1 MDKNSII
8 GFILIGVILIGWLY
22 FQNKNAPPPKKDE
35 KINEKLVQ
43 DSLKKLQQNN
53 QQQDSQKT
61 ITQQN
66 IDTTK
71 KTGNDTLNM
80 KNPVVS
86 EKYGSLFGK
95 FEKGEDKILIVETDK
110 YYAEFSTKGGALI
123 KYEVKGFKTWDGFP
137 VQLLYLNKG
146 GELNLIFN
154 STEGKLINTKD
165 LYFNSTYKP
174 WDRVNVSGGDEFK
187 ITYEMP
193 VDSNGAKITKTY
205 TFKNDTYMFNV
216 EIGLE
221 NSNRFIGNFEY
232 QLAWE
237 NSLKLT
243 EYRSDAEGGH
253 AHAFSEIGDE
263 LEVLDVTKKD
273 EPIKSDLNGQ
283 TSWVCSRIKYF
294 AVFLITDGK
303 KADGSYITGTYN
315 DLPNNG
321 HEKDYSIAL
330 KMQIKNEK
338 LEKNRFNIY
347 LGPVDYEILKSYDMN
362 LQSTMRFSL
371 DFIVRPIAQYAILP
385 FFLFL
390 HNFIANWGI
399 VIIIFSIIMKVIL
412 TPFTRYQMKSMKK
425 MGELQPKMNALKEK
439 YKDDPQKQQQM
450 LMKLYREEKINPAGG
465 CLPMLLQLPI
475 LYALF
480 GVFNST
486 IELRQA
492 YFGLWIHDL
501 SVPDIIMHLP
511 FKIPLF
517 GVDYLSGLALL
528 MGVTMFIQQKMTV
541 KDPKQMAMVY
551 IMPVMLTFLFTTLP
565 AGLNLYYFMYNLLS
579 IIEQYF
585 VQRKGKKEGEEE
597 AILEKQKTVIKNKGK
612 K

>member
-1 MDKNSII
+1 MDRNSIV
-8 GFILIGVILIGWLY
+8 GFVLIGVILIGWLY
-22 FQNKNAPPPKKDE
+22 FQNKSTPPKIDE
-35 KINEKLVQ
+35 KKTEQIRTDSLNQIQNQQKQQLVQ
-43 DSLKKLQQNN
+43 DSIKK
-53 QQQDSQKT
+53 
-61 ITQQN
+61 ITAV
-66 IDTTK
+66 DTSK
-71 KTGNDTLNM
+71 GIQ
-80 KNPVVS
+80 PVS
-86 EKYGSLFGK
+86 EKYGALFSK
-95 FEKGEDKILIVETDK
+95 FEKGDDKIIVIETDK
-110 YYAEFSTKGGALI
+110 YYAEFSTKGGSLI

-146 GELNLIFN
+146 GELNLLFN
-154 STEGKLINTKD
+154 STEGKLINTKE
-165 LYFNSTYKP
+165 LYFKSSYQAWERKDVRGNE
-174 WDRVNVSGGDEFK
+174 EFK
-187 ITYEMP
+187 VVYEMP
-193 VDSNGAKITKTY
+193 IDSSGAKITKTY
-205 TFKNDTYMFNV
+205 TFRNDTYMFGIEV
-216 EIGLE
+216 GLE
-221 NSNRFIGNFEY
+221 NSNKFISNFEY

-243 EYRSDAEGGH
+243 EFRSDGEGSHAQAFAE
-253 AHAFSEIGDE
+253 SGDE
-263 LEVLDVTKKD
+263 LEILDVTSKE

-283 TSWVCSRIKYF
+283 TNWVSSRIMYF
-294 AVFLITDGK
+294 SVFLIPDGK
-303 KADGSYITGTYN
+303 KADGSYITGTYSE
-315 DLPNNG
+315 LPNNG
-321 HEKDYSIAL
+321 FEKDYSVAL
-330 KMQIKNEK
+330 KMAIKNEK
-338 LEKNRFNIY
+338 SERNKFNIY
-347 LGPVDYEILKSYDMN
+347 LGPVDYEILKSYNMN

-390 HNFIANWGI
+390 HKFISNWGL
-399 VIIIFSIIMKVIL
+399 VIIIFSIVMKVVL

-425 MGELQPKMNALKEK
+425 MGELQPKMNAMKEK

-450 LMKLYREEKINPAGG
+450 LMKLYKEEKINPAGG

-480 GVFNST
+480 GVFSST

-501 SVPDIIMHLP
+501 SVPDVILQLP

-551 IMPVMLTFLFTTLP
+551 IMPIMLTFLFTTLP
-565 AGLNLYYFMYNLLS
+565 AGLNLYYFMFNLLS
-579 IIEQYF
+579 IIEQYY
-585 VQRKGKKEGEEE
+585 VQKKGKKSGDENEV
-597 AILEKQKTVIKNKGK
+597 IVKQTQVLKNKGK

>member
-1 MDKNSII
+1 MDRNSII
-8 GFILIGVILIGWLY
+8 GFVLIGVILIGWLY
-22 FQNKNAPPPKKDE
+22 FQNKNAPPVNKDE
-35 KINEKLVQ
+35 KKTEQVNQ
-43 DSLKKLQQNN
+43 DSLKKVQEVEQKK
-53 QQQDSQKT
+53 QQQVLQDTVKKNVT
-61 ITQQN
+61 G
-66 IDTTK
+66 DTTK
-71 KTGNDTLNM
+71 VTQ
-80 KNPVVS
+80 PVS
-86 EKYGSLFGK
+86 EKYGALFGK
-95 FEKGEDKILIVETDK
+95 FEKGEDKVIIVETDK
-110 YYAEFSTKGGALI
+110 YYAEFSTKGGSLI

-137 VQLLYLNKG
+137 VQLLYLEKG
-146 GELNLIFN
+146 GELNVLFN

-165 LYFNSTYKP
+165 LYFNSSYKA
-174 WDRVNVSGGDEFK
+174 WEKKDVRGNEEFK
-187 ITYEMP
+187 LVFEMP
-193 VDSNGAKITKTY
+193 VDSGGAKITKTF
-205 TFKNDTYMFNV
+205 TFKNDTYMFGV
-216 EIGLE
+216 EIGLD
-221 NSNRFIGNFEY
+221 NSSRFISNYEY

-243 EYRSDAEGGH
+243 EYRSDGEGGH
-253 AHAFSEIGDE
+253 AQAFAEMGDE
-263 LEVLDVTKKD
+263 LEVLDVTSKD

-283 TSWVCSRIKYF
+283 TNWVSSRIKYF
-294 AVFLITDGK
+294 TVFLIPDGK
-303 KADGSYITGTYN
+303 KADGSYITGNYF

-321 HEKDYSIAL
+321 HEKNYSIAL
-330 KMQIKNEK
+330 KMAIKNDK
-338 LEKNRFNIY
+338 SEKNKFNVY
-347 LGPVDYEILKSYDMN
+347 LGPVDYEILKGYDMN

-371 DFIVRPIAQYAILP
+371 DFLVRPIAQYAILP

-390 HNFIANWGI
+390 HKFISNWGI
-399 VIIIFSIIMKVIL
+399 VIIIFSIVMKVVL

-450 LMKLYREEKINPAGG
+450 LMKMYKEEKINPAGG

-480 GVFNST
+480 GVFSST

-501 SVPDIIMHLP
+501 AVPDVILQLP

-551 IMPVMLTFLFTTLP
+551 IMPIMLTFLFTTLP
-565 AGLNLYYFMYNLLS
+565 AGLNLYYFMFNLLS
-579 IIEQYF
+579 IIEQYYITK
-585 VQRKGKKEGEEE
+585 KGKKEGEEG
-597 AILEKQKTVIKNKGK
+597 AVIVKQEQVLKNKGK

>member
-1 MDKNSII
+1 MDRNSII
-8 GFILIGVILIGWLY
+8 GFVLIGVILIGWLY
-22 FQNKNAPPPKKDE
+22 FQNKNTPPVNKDE
-35 KINEKLVQ
+35 KKTEQVNQ
-43 DSLKKLQQNN
+43 DSLKKVQQEQQK
-53 QQQDSQKT
+53 QQQVVQDTVKKNVTGDTSKV
-61 ITQQN
+61 TQ
-66 IDTTK
+66 
-71 KTGNDTLNM
+71 
-80 KNPVVS
+80 PVS
-86 EKYGSLFGK
+86 EKYGALFGK
-95 FEKGEDKILIVETDK
+95 FEKGEDKVIIIETDK
-110 YYAEFSTKGGALI
+110 YHAEFSTKGGSLI

-137 VQLLYLNKG
+137 VQLLYLDKG
-146 GELNLIFN
+146 GELNVLFN

-165 LYFNSTYKP
+165 LYFNSSYKA
-174 WDRVNVSGGDEFK
+174 WEKKDVRGNEEYK
-187 ITYEMP
+187 IVFEMP
-193 VDSNGAKITKTY
+193 IDSNGAKITKTF
-205 TFKNDTYMFNV
+205 TFKNDTYMFGV
-216 EIGLE
+216 EIGLD
-221 NSNRFIGNFEY
+221 NSSKYISNYEY

-243 EYRSDAEGGH
+243 EFRSDGEGGH
-253 AHAFSEIGDE
+253 AQAFAEMGDE
-263 LEVLDVTKKD
+263 LEVLDVTAKD
-273 EPIKSDLNGQ
+273 EPVKSDLNGQ
-283 TSWVCSRIKYF
+283 TNWVSSRIKYF
-294 AVFLITDGK
+294 TVFLIPDGK
-303 KADGSYITGTYN
+303 KADGSYITGNYF

-321 HEKDYSIAL
+321 HEKNYSIAL
-330 KMQIKNEK
+330 KMAIKNDK
-338 LEKNRFNIY
+338 SEKNKFNVY
-347 LGPVDYEILKSYDMN
+347 LGPVDYEILKGYDMN

-371 DFIVRPIAQYAILP
+371 DFLVRPIAQYAILP

-390 HNFIANWGI
+390 HKFISNWGI
-399 VIIIFSIIMKVIL
+399 VIIIFSIVMKVVL

-425 MGELQPKMNALKEK
+425 MGELQPKMNAMKEK

-450 LMKLYREEKINPAGG
+450 LMKLYKEEKINPAGG

-480 GVFNST
+480 GVFSST

-501 SVPDIIMHLP
+501 AVPDVILQLP

-551 IMPVMLTFLFTTLP
+551 IMPIMLTFLFTTLP
-565 AGLNLYYFMYNLLS
+565 AGLNLYYFMFNLLS

-585 VQRKGKKEGEEE
+585 VQKKGKKEGEEG
-597 AILEKQKTVIKNKGK
+597 AVIVKQEQVLKNKGK

>member
-1 MDKNSII
+1 MDRNSII
-8 GFILIGVILIGWLY
+8 GFVLIGVILIGWLY
-22 FQNKNAPPPKKDE
+22 FQNKNTPPVNKDE
-35 KINEKLVQ
+35 KKTEQVNQ
-43 DSLKKLQQNN
+43 DSLKKVQEVEQKK
-53 QQQDSQKT
+53 QQQVVQDTVKKNVTGDTSKV
-61 ITQQN
+61 TQ
-66 IDTTK
+66 
-71 KTGNDTLNM
+71 
-80 KNPVVS
+80 PVS
-86 EKYGSLFGK
+86 EKYGALFGK
-95 FEKGEDKILIVETDK
+95 FEKGEDKVIIVETDK
-110 YYAEFSTKGGALI
+110 YHAEFSTKGGSLI
-123 KYEVKGFKTWDGFP
+123 KYEVKGFNTWDGFP
-137 VQLLYLNKG
+137 VQLLYLDKG
-146 GELNLIFN
+146 GELNVLFN

-165 LYFNSTYKP
+165 LYFNSNYKA
-174 WDRVNVSGGDEFK
+174 WERKDVRGNEEFK
-187 ITYEMP
+187 IVFEMP
-193 VDSNGAKITKTY
+193 IDSNGAKITKTF
-205 TFKNDTYMFNV
+205 TFKNDTYMFGV
-216 EIGLE
+216 EIGLD
-221 NSNRFIGNFEY
+221 NSSKYISNYEY

-243 EYRSDAEGGH
+243 EFRSDGEGGH
-253 AHAFSEIGDE
+253 AQAFAEMGDE

-283 TSWVCSRIKYF
+283 TNWVSSRIKYF
-294 AVFLITDGK
+294 TVFLIPDGK
-303 KADGSYITGTYN
+303 KADGSYITGNYF

-321 HEKDYSIAL
+321 HEKNYSIAL
-330 KMQIKNEK
+330 KMAIKNDK
-338 LEKNRFNIY
+338 SEKNKFNVY
-347 LGPVDYEILKSYDMN
+347 LGPVDYEILKGYDMN

-371 DFIVRPIAQYAILP
+371 DFLVRPIAQYAILP

-390 HNFIANWGI
+390 HKFISNWGI
-399 VIIIFSIIMKVIL
+399 VIIIFSIVMKVVL

-425 MGELQPKMNALKEK
+425 MGELQPKMNAMKEK

-450 LMKLYREEKINPAGG
+450 LMKLYKEEKINPAGG

-480 GVFNST
+480 GVFSST

-501 SVPDIIMHLP
+501 AVPDVILQLP

-528 MGVTMFIQQKMTV
+528 MGVTMFVQQKMTV

-551 IMPVMLTFLFTTLP
+551 IMPIMLTFLFTTLP
-565 AGLNLYYFMYNLLS
+565 AGLNLYYFMFNLLS

-585 VQRKGKKEGEEE
+585 VQKKGKKEGEEG
-597 AILEKQKTVIKNKGK
+597 AVIVKQEQVLKNKGK

>member
-1 MDKNSII
+1 MDRNSII
-8 GFILIGVILIGWLY
+8 GFVLIGVILIGWLY
-22 FQNKNAPPPKKDE
+22 FQNKNAPPQQKQDDKVRE
-35 KINEKLVQ
+35 QVIQ
-43 DSLKKLQQNN
+43 DSLKKIQQQTQQQTQSN
-53 QQQDSQKT
+53 QQQ
-61 ITQQN
+61 

-71 KTGNDTLNM
+71 KQVNDSSKTNQ
-80 KNPVVS
+80 PVVS
-86 EKYGSLFGK
+86 EKYGNLFSK
-95 FEKGEDKILIVETDK
+95 FEKGEDKVLIVETDK

-146 GELNLIFN
+146 GELNLLFN
-154 STEGKLINTKD
+154 STEGKLINTKE
-165 LYFNSTYKP
+165 LYFTSSYKP
-174 WDRVNVSGGDEFK
+174 WEKVNVTGSNEFRV
-187 ITYEMP
+187 TYEMP
-193 VDSNGAKITKTY
+193 VDSNGAKITKTF
-205 TFKNDTYMFNV
+205 TFKNDSYMFNV

-221 NSNRFIGNFEY
+221 NSNRFISNFEY

-243 EYRSDAEGGH
+243 EFRSDGEGGH
-253 AHAFSEIGDE
+253 AHAFAETGDE
-263 LEVLDVTKKD
+263 LEVLDVTKKE

-283 TSWVCSRIKYF
+283 TSWVSSRIKYF
-294 AVFLITDGK
+294 TVFLIPEGR
-303 KADGSYITGTYN
+303 KADGSYITGNYLE
-315 DLPNNG
+315 LPNHG
-321 HEKDYSIAL
+321 FEKDYSIAL

-338 LEKNRFNIY
+338 SEKNKFNIY
-347 LGPVDYEILKSYDMN
+347 LGPVDYEILKSYNMN

-390 HNFIANWGI
+390 HNFISNWGL
-399 VIIIFSIIMKVIL
+399 VIIIFSIVMKVVL

-425 MGELQPKMNALKEK
+425 MGELQPKMNAMREK

-450 LMKLYREEKINPAGG
+450 MMKLYRDEKINPAGG

-501 SVPDIIMHLP
+501 SVPDVILQLP

-528 MGVTMFIQQKMTV
+528 MGVTMFVQQKMTV

-551 IMPVMLTFLFTTLP
+551 VMPIMLTFLFTTLP
-565 AGLNLYYFMYNLLS
+565 AGLNLYYFMFNLLS

-585 VQRKGKKEGEEE
+585 VQKKGKKQGEEE
-597 AILEKQKTVIKNKGK
+597 AVIEEQKAVIKNKGK

>member
-1 MDKNSII
+1 MDRNSII
-8 GFILIGVILIGWLY
+8 GFVLIGVILIGWLY
-22 FQNKNAPPPKKDE
+22 FQNKNTPPVNKDE
-35 KINEKLVQ
+35 KKTEQVNQ
-43 DSLKKLQQNN
+43 DSLKKVQEVEQKK
-53 QQQDSQKT
+53 QQQVLQDTVKKNVAGDTSKV
-61 ITQQN
+61 TQ
-66 IDTTK
+66 
-71 KTGNDTLNM
+71 
-80 KNPVVS
+80 PVS
-86 EKYGSLFGK
+86 EKYGALFGK
-95 FEKGEDKILIVETDK
+95 FEKGEDKVIIIETDK
-110 YYAEFSTKGGALI
+110 YYAEFSTKGGSLI

-137 VQLLYLNKG
+137 VQLLYLDKG
-146 GELNLIFN
+146 GELNVLFN

-165 LYFNSTYKP
+165 LYFNSSYKA
-174 WDRVNVSGGDEFK
+174 WEKKDVRGNEEFK
-187 ITYEMP
+187 LIFEMP
-193 VDSNGAKITKTY
+193 VDSGGAKITKTF
-205 TFKNDTYMFNV
+205 TFKNDTYMFGV
-216 EIGLE
+216 EIGLD
-221 NSNRFIGNFEY
+221 NSSKFISNYEY

-243 EYRSDAEGGH
+243 EYRSDGEGGH
-253 AHAFSEIGDE
+253 AQAFAEMGDE
-263 LEVLDVTKKD
+263 LEVLDVTSKD

-283 TSWVCSRIKYF
+283 TNWVSSRIKYF
-294 AVFLITDGK
+294 TVFLIPDGK
-303 KADGSYITGTYN
+303 KADGSYITGNYF

-321 HEKDYSIAL
+321 HEKNYSIAL
-330 KMQIKNEK
+330 KMAIKNDK
-338 LEKNRFNIY
+338 SEKNKFNVY
-347 LGPVDYEILKSYDMN
+347 LGPVDYEILKGYDMN

-371 DFIVRPIAQYAILP
+371 DFLVRPIAQYAILP

-390 HNFIANWGI
+390 HKFISNWGI
-399 VIIIFSIIMKVIL
+399 VIIIFSIVMKVVL

-450 LMKLYREEKINPAGG
+450 LMKMYKEEKINPAGG

-480 GVFNST
+480 GVFSST

-501 SVPDIIMHLP
+501 AVPDVILQLP

-551 IMPVMLTFLFTTLP
+551 IMPIMLTFLFTTLP
-565 AGLNLYYFMYNLLS
+565 AGLNLYYFMFNLLS

-585 VQRKGKKEGEEE
+585 VQKKGKKEGEEG
-597 AILEKQKTVIKNKGK
+597 AVIVKQEQVLKNKGRK
-612 K
+612 